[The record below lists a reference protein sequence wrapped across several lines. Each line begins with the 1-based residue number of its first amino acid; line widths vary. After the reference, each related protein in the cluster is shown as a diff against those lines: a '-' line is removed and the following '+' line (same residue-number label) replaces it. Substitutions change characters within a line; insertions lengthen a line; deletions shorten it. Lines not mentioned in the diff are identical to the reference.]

1 MNATFR
7 SLVVTVVVG
16 ALSIITSPTESLAQA
31 TGFGS
36 AGWKQGVNAYWPAQ
50 ASGRY
55 IESAR
60 NYAQTIQPILAAP
73 TPPEPSVVREFK
85 TELGRYLDDA
95 QKHIAS
101 MKKDFANDKEAL
113 AAIEAIDKELVAA
126 IGHNKDMIACC
137 EKQTVD
143 KVGAMAC
150 CTDLVKSLDKVH
162 ADHVALMKKL
172 SAKYPAQPAAKK

>member
-1 MNATFR
+1 MNRTYF
-7 SLVVTVVVG
+7 SLIWLPLIAVL
-16 ALSIITSPTESLAQA
+16 ALAAVPHGVRAQA

-36 AGWKQGVNAYWPAQ
+36 AGWKQGVDQYWPAH

-55 IESAR
+55 VESAR
-60 NYAQTIQPILAAP
+60 NYAQSVQTYIAK
-73 TPPEPSVVREFK
+73 TPQAENSVVKEIK

-95 QKHIAS
+95 QKHLAT

-113 AAIEAIDKELVAA
+113 TGIESIDKELSDAVA
-126 IGHNKDMIACC
+126 HNKEMIACC
-137 EKQTVD
+137 EKQTFD

-150 CTDLVKSLDKVH
+150 CTDLVKALDKVH

-172 SAKYPAQPAAKK
+172 AAKYPAQPAKK

>member
-7 SLVVTVVVG
+7 SLAMAAVA
-16 ALSIITSPTESLAQA
+16 ALVFATISANANGQA

-36 AGWKQGVNAYWPAQ
+36 AGWKQGVNNYWPAQ
-50 ASGRY
+50 ASARY

-60 NYAQTIQPILAAP
+60 NYAQTVQTITAAP
-73 TPPEPSVVREFK
+73 TPPEPSVVKEFK

-95 QKHIAS
+95 QKHVAA
-101 MKKDFANDKEAL
+101 MKKDFANDKEAV
-113 AAIEAIDKELVAA
+113 AAIEAIDKELGSA
-126 IGHNKDMIACC
+126 IAHNKEMIACC
-137 EKQTVD
+137 EKQTFD

-150 CTDLVKSLDKVH
+150 CTDLVKALDKVH

-172 SAKYPAQPAAKK
+172 AAKYPAPAAAKK